1 MHNLFIVNPNAG
13 KRNFI
18 NNLII
23 DIESYFSSHRE
34 DTYDIKIC
42 QSAEEATF
50 LAKEEAQKGKEVR
63 IFACGG
69 DGTTNNVLNGIAGY
83 PNVQLGIIPKGT
95 GNDFLKTFGEVSPF
109 YSIEKQMKGSV
120 VKIDAIKAG
129 DYYALN
135 QASMGMDAAV
145 CYHKDRLGRIPF
157 VKGKGAYIV
166 SLLYTFFFSLNH
178 NLSVQIG
185 EEPPVSDKYLFAIG
199 ANGRYCGGGFN
210 SAPNALVADGILD
223 CLSVKSVSRF
233 RILSLLSK
241 YSKGEHLDLP
251 ICTYK
256 QADKI
261 TIKAEKP
268 TYVNLDGE
276 VIMAEEI
283 TFSVVPN
290 FVNFIVP
297 DLCVSPNFNDNKSKK
312 RNKKSL
318 SYQMEK

>member
-34 DTYDIKIC
+34 DTYDIRIC

-83 PNVQLGIIPKGT
+83 PNVQLGVIPKGT

-145 CYHKDRLGRIPF
+145 CYHKSRLGRIPF
-157 VKGKGAYIV
+157 VKGQGAYVIA
-166 SLLYTFFFSLNH
+166 LLYTFLFSLNH
-178 NLSVQIG
+178 NLTVQIG
-185 EEPPVSDKYLFAIG
+185 DDKPVSDKYLFAIG

-210 SAPNALVADGILD
+210 SAPEALVADGTLD
-223 CLSVKSVSRF
+223 CLSVKSVSRL

-241 YSKGEHLDLP
+241 YSKGKHLDLP

-256 QADKI
+256 KADKI

-268 TYVNLDGE
+268 TCVNLDGE

-283 TFSVVPN
+283 TFSVVPS

-297 DLCVSPNFNDNKSKK
+297 DLCVSPIFNDGKSKSN
-312 RNKKSL
+312 RKKAL
-318 SYQMEK
+318 RLQMEE

>member
-1 MHNLFIVNPNAG
+1 MHNLFIVNPKAG

-18 NNLII
+18 MNLIK
-23 DIESYFSSHRE
+23 DIEAYFASHKDDTYEIKVCEHRE
-34 DTYDIKIC
+34 ETTSY
-42 QSAEEATF
+42 
-50 LAKEEAQKGKEVR
+50 AKCEAQKGKEVR

-95 GNDFLKTFGEVSPF
+95 GNDFLKTFGDVSPF
-109 YSIEKQMKGSV
+109 YSIEKQMNGSV
-120 VKIDAIKAG
+120 IKIDAIKAG

-145 CYHKDRLGRIPF
+145 CYHKDRLGHIPF

-166 SLLYTFFFSLNH
+166 ALLYTFLFSLNH
-178 NLSVQIG
+178 YLTVQIG
-185 EEPPVSDKYLFAIG
+185 DDEPVSSKYLFAIG

-210 SAPNALVADGILD
+210 SAPKALVSDGILD

-241 YSKGEHLDLP
+241 YANGKHINLP

-256 QADKI
+256 KAEKI

-276 VIMAEEI
+276 VVMAEEI
-283 TFSVVPN
+283 TFSVIPN
-290 FVNFIVP
+290 FINFIVP
-297 DLCVSPNFNDNKSKK
+297 DLCVSPNFNDKKSIKSKK
-312 RNKKSL
+312 KAFSL
-318 SYQMEK
+318 QMEK